1 MPIRHLWFVIVF
13 VLVSAHFAFSQEPA
27 DIVLYNGKI
36 LTVDSNFRV
45 AQAAAIRGN
54 RIAAVGTNDEVLTL
68 AGSNTTRIDLKGKTV
83 TPGLINTH
91 MHMESLG
98 GYRREVSPTKS
109 RKFPVNMR
117 AVRTKD
123 DLVKQI
129 SDIIAAFDIPAGE
142 WLFFPTNPRGDQ
154 AKIIFDDMNAT
165 ELDRAAPNNPIIMS
179 VGMPERNIN
188 MASGNAIRELW
199 RKYGDFLETYGR
211 YWIDASGNPSGILE
225 APASRIPWEDE
236 EFGLGP
242 KPEDV
247 GPHFRKILIENFSS
261 MGVTT
266 LSAGLNT
273 WTVRAYQW
281 LDSQGQM
288 PLRYAYGAMAAF
300 GPGVDLN
307 QFKLGDGTDNVFIAS
322 MSPRAVDGAGG
333 RMCIAL
339 PRDAQAAASAEGP
352 PSARGMM
359 AISSG
364 APWFP
369 RGQCSLD
376 IEYNGGTRG
385 ARIQGN
391 YFLEWYSQIA
401 ATGLRAGNFHI
412 SGDDSHSRFI
422 SHLERIDQADPGA
435 VKGWAM
441 DHCNLIDPRD
451 VIRAGKLGLMWSCNP
466 SAATSQSVAA
476 AFGEQVL
483 TTHAVPV
490 RSMIDAGINV
500 SLEGEGSGTFWGA
513 LETLI
518 TRKDEDGKVWWP
530 AQRVDRVLA
539 LRIATQNGA
548 NYVAKGDLLGSIEP
562 DKFADLV
569 ILDRDYMAMPE
580 EEIGEMRPLMTMKGG
595 QFIFLRTDFA
605 NEYNLHPV
613 GAEISTHEDLQARR
627 PQR

>member
-1 MPIRHLWFVIVF
+1 MTKHCVWIAP
-13 VLVSAHFAFSQEPA
+13 LVMAACMSLGLAQQSAHIIF
-27 DIVLYNGKI
+27 YNGKI
-36 LTVDSNFRV
+36 LTVDPNSSI
-45 AQAAAIRGN
+45 AQAVAVRGN
-54 RIAAVGTNDEVLTL
+54 RIAAVGSNDEVLRL
-68 AGSNTTRIDLKGKTV
+68 AGSNTLRIDLKGKTM

-91 MHMESLG
+91 VHMESLG
-98 GYRREVSPTKS
+98 NYRSEVSPTQS

-142 WLFFPTNPRGDQ
+142 WLFFPTNPRGNQ

-211 YWIDASGNPSGILE
+211 YWIDASGKPSGVLE
-225 APASRIPWEDE
+225 APASRLPWEDK

-247 GPHFRKILIENFSS
+247 GPHFRKILIENYSS
-261 MGVTT
+261 VGVTT

-273 WTVRAYQW
+273 WTVRVYQW
-281 LDSQGQM
+281 LDSRGEM
-288 PLRYAYGAMAAF
+288 PLRYGYGAMEAF
-300 GPGVDLN
+300 HPGADLK

-322 MSPRAVDGAGG
+322 MSPRAVDGAGS

-339 PRDAQAAASAEGP
+339 PRDAQAVASVDGP
-352 PSARGMM
+352 EAGMQ

-376 IEYNGGTRG
+376 IEYSGGERG

-391 YFLEWYSQIA
+391 YFLEWYSQVA
-401 ATGLRAGNFHI
+401 SEGLRAANFHI

-422 SHLERIDQADPGA
+422 SHMERIDQANPGA
-435 VKGWAM
+435 IKGWAM
-441 DHCNLIDPRD
+441 DHCDLIDPRD
-451 VIRAGKLGLMWSCNP
+451 IPRAGKLGLMWSCDAGRIVND
-466 SAATSQSVAA
+466 SLGA
-476 AFGEQVL
+476 AFGEDVKDRYTVATQL
-483 TTHAVPV
+483 
-490 RSMIDAGINV
+490 MLDAGINV
-500 SLEGEGSGTFWGA
+500 SLEGEWDGI
-513 LETLI
+513 ETLI
-518 TRKDEDGKVWWP
+518 TRKDNQGKVWAP
-530 AQRVDRVLA
+530 DQRVDRATA
-539 LRIATQNGA
+539 LRIATRNGA
-548 NYVAKGDLLGSIEP
+548 NYILKGDLLGSIEP
-562 DKFADLV
+562 GKLADLL
-569 ILDRDYMAMPE
+569 ILDRDYMTMPE
-580 EEIGEMRPLMTMKGG
+580 DEIAEMRPLMTMKGG
-595 QFIFLRTDFA
+595 QMIFLRTDFA
-605 NEYNLHPV
+605 DEYSLRPA
-613 GAEISTHEDLQARR
+613 GAEISTHEELLARR
-627 PQR
+627 PRSFGQD